1 MFLQSL
7 NPQMIEKTIL
17 VWPRTT
23 VKCPRSSPHRYYLVV
38 YALSSYAETMSEFLK
53 PRPTGLMFSP
63 LWWVSVVLLL
73 ADVVI
78 LFFFSK
84 YQQIGNVLLM
94 VSMLV
99 LIYSIGRNERRG

>member
-1 MFLQSL
+1 
-7 NPQMIEKTIL
+7 
-17 VWPRTT
+17 
-23 VKCPRSSPHRYYLVV
+23 
-38 YALSSYAETMSEFLK
+38 
-53 PRPTGLMFSP
+53 MFSP